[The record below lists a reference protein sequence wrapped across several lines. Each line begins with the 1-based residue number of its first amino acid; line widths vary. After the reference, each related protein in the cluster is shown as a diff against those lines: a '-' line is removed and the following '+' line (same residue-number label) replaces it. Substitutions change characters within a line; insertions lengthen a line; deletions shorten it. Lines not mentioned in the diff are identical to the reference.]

1 MFYIQKFYYFSKI
14 NKKLSKFWR
23 WNPINFRHPIA
34 DFYKGKQIS
43 LQVGFGAGGGYDT
56 TARIFARHFGKYVPG
71 KPNVVVQN
79 VPGAGSM
86 KLVSRLYNVAP
97 KNCTVIGL
105 VSPGTMVVP
114 LYGKRK
120 VKFTVEKFN

>member
-1 MFYIQKFYYFSKI
+1 MSFTRNLFSTI
-14 NKKLSKFWR
+14 ATLAVAVGATQAQAD
-23 WNPINFRHPIA
+23 PIA

-79 VPGAGSM
+79 VPGAGSL
-86 KLVSRLYNVAP
+86 KLEACQSALQCGAQKRHCYWDSVAVDYDCP
-97 KNCTVIGL
+97 AL
-105 VSPGTMVVP
+105 
-114 LYGKRK
+114 R
-120 VKFTVEKFN
+120 